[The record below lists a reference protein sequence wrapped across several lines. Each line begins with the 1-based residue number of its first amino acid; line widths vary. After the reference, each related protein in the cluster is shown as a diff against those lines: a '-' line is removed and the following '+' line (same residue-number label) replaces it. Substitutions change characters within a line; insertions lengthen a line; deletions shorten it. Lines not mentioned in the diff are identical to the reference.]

1 VEYAT
6 TEISD
11 GSNGVNVAFV
21 ENLIWHENFA
31 YPNLNYDIGLV
42 RVKTSLKI
50 DLFDYKVKLPLGGE
64 YFETGTPVV
73 LAGKLKLSY
82 K

>member
-1 VEYAT
+1 VEYAA

-31 YPNLNYDIGLV
+31 YPSFNYDIGLV
-42 RVKTSLKI
+42 KVKTSLKI
-50 DLFDYKVKLPLGGE
+50 DLFDYKVKLPLEGG

-73 LAGKLKLSY
+73 LAGKLKLSC